1 MQMTFLS
8 IFLLALA
15 LSVDA
20 FIVSFSYGL
29 VLKKNRTE
37 NALKLGLSTGLGQFA
52 MPVAG
57 WYGAEAVHG
66 YIESIDHWI
75 AFFVFLALGLKVI
88 ADALDE
94 ENEHKQLA
102 KSLTF
107 KVLLMIG
114 VATSIDALVAGIT
127 IYFMNCP
134 IWLAASAI
142 GITTFTCAVVG
153 YSLNCCFKKVPT
165 KYLEITAGIILI
177 GLGFKVLYEHLSV

>member
-1 MQMTFLS
+1 MTFLS

-20 FIVSFSYGL
+20 FVVSFSYGL
-29 VLKKNRTE
+29 VLKKNPMK
-37 NALKLGLSTGLGQFA
+37 NALKLGFSTGLGQFI
-52 MPVAG
+52 MPVIG

-75 AFFVFLALGLKVI
+75 AFFVFLALGLKII
-88 ADALDE
+88 ADALDN
-94 ENEHKQLA
+94 ENEHEQLA

-107 KVLLMIG
+107 NVLLMIG
-114 VATSIDALVAGIT
+114 IATSIDALVTGIT
-127 IYFMNCP
+127 IYFMECSV
-134 IWLAASAI
+134 WFAASTI
-142 GITTFTCAVVG
+142 GITTFICALIG
-153 YSLNCCFKKVPT
+153 YNLNCCFKKVPI